1 MRLSNIKMLEL
12 QAMTV
17 AVIIHITAISL
28 YGIFSSGITER
39 VFASNPIKISFGG
52 DSGGFRVEYEPVPE
66 EVVSAE
72 PAPEVTPQ
80 KAKAKQKPAKK
91 ILASKPASKVSE
103 LAPAA
108 GNASAL
114 AEQKN
119 TSEQKYLSLVQNW
132 VQNEAALTPNSAKG
146 QAVLRLEF
154 NRQGLVTRYQLVKS
168 TGNAALDKAALEL
181 AAKFTKAPLPKPDS
195 SFYLNENLL
204 RFDFNV
210 DYN

>member
-1 MRLSNIKMLEL
+1 MLEL

-52 DSGGFRVEYEPVPE
+52 DSGGFRVEYEPMPE
-66 EVVSAE
+66 AAESE

-80 KAKAKQKPAKK
+80 KAKVKQKPAKK
-91 ILASKPASKVSE
+91 ILASKPANKISE

-108 GNASAL
+108 GNASAVP
-114 AEQKN
+114 EQKS
-119 TSEQKYLSLVQNW
+119 TSEQKYLSLIQNW
-132 VQNEAALTPNSAKG
+132 VQNEAALTPSSAKG

-154 NRQGLVTRYQLVKS
+154 NRQGFVTRFQLVKS

-181 AAKFTKAPLPKPDS
+181 AQKLTKTPLPKPSAD
-195 SFYLNENLL
+195 FYPSENLL